1 MVIFSCAIKSDWYFI
16 QNLLQLYIMTV
27 FTHLKQLY
35 FRTCGRQVSKVI
47 DNDPH
52 PCIIPSPWEWWE
64 SENRWD
70 VTPLILLQYMAKGS
84 CNYYR
89 IGKWVDIILE
99 EADPVRWAFKN
110 MVSSLTVCVLAAQ
123 SCLTLCDPWTVAHQA
138 PPSMRFSD
146 KNTGVGCYFLLH
158 ICIYVCIYISV
169 YKKISR
175 PVMSDSL
182 QSMDYSPPG
191 SSVHGI
197 LQARILE
204 WIAISFSR
212 GSSSPR
218 DWTQVSCIAGRFFT
232 IIRHEPPGK
241 PISVYTE
248 IHKWNI

>member
-123 SCLTLCDPWTVAHQA
+123 SCLTLCDP
-138 PPSMRFSD
+138 
-146 KNTGVGCYFLLH
+146 
-158 ICIYVCIYISV
+158 
-169 YKKISR
+169 
-175 PVMSDSL
+175 
-182 QSMDYSPPG
+182 MDYSLPR
-191 SSVHGI
+191 SSVHEI
-197 LQARILE
+197 LQATILE
-204 WIAISFSR
+204 WVTICFSR
-212 GSSSPR
+212 GSSRPR
-218 DWTQVSCIAGRFFT
+218 NGTRVSCIAGRFFT
-232 IIRHEPPGK
+232 IWATREAHNWLWRKKANSHVVSYLERRAGVSRSWEWFLINSKQEN
-241 PISVYTE
+241 IASV
-248 IHKWNI
+248 I

>member
-123 SCLTLCDPWTVAHQA
+123 SCLTLCDP
-138 PPSMRFSD
+138 
-146 KNTGVGCYFLLH
+146 
-158 ICIYVCIYISV
+158 
-169 YKKISR
+169 
-175 PVMSDSL
+175 
-182 QSMDYSPPG
+182 MDYSLPG
-191 SSVHGI
+191 SSVHEI
-197 LQARILE
+197 LQATILE
-204 WIAISFSR
+204 WVTICFSR
-212 GSSSPR
+212 GSSRPR
-218 DWTQVSCIAGRFFT
+218 NGTWVSCIAGRFFT
-232 IIRHEPPGK
+232 IWATREA
-241 PISVYTE
+241 PILGFEGAQFALFYNPQVF
-248 IHKWNI
+248 

>member
-123 SCLTLCDPWTVAHQA
+123 SCLTLCDP
-138 PPSMRFSD
+138 
-146 KNTGVGCYFLLH
+146 
-158 ICIYVCIYISV
+158 
-169 YKKISR
+169 
-175 PVMSDSL
+175 
-182 QSMDYSPPG
+182 MDYSLPG
-191 SSVHGI
+191 SSVHEI
-197 LQARILE
+197 LQATILE
-204 WIAISFSR
+204 WVTICFSR
-212 GSSSPR
+212 GSSRPR
-218 DWTQVSCIAGRFFT
+218 DWTGLPHWRQML
-232 IIRHEPPGK
+232 
-241 PISVYTE
+241 
-248 IHKWNI
+248 